1 MKVYT
6 KYYAF
11 IRERLGR
18 SDEEFELEEG
28 STVADFLKL
37 FSEKYAGKL
46 MGLFDGPVLR
56 KGFAVAVN
64 GENVDL
70 ANWKNTR
77 LKDGDVVVV
86 LPPIAGG

>member
-1 MKVYT
+1 MKVFT

-18 SDEEFELEEG
+18 SDEEFELEED

-37 FSEKYAGKL
+37 LSEKYAGKL
-46 MGLFDGPVLR
+46 VGLFEGPVLR

-64 GENVDL
+64 GENVDMSDW
-70 ANWKNTR
+70 NTTR
-77 LKDGDVVVV
+77 LKDGDVVVI